1 MERININ
8 EIGNTAPEGMY
19 ITKKDADKVKLMSA
33 IFIILTSVVS
43 LNKILKFKKHK

>member
-19 ITKKDADKVKLMSA
+19 ITKKDADKIKFTSA
-33 IFIILTSVVS
+33 IFVIFTALFS
-43 LNKILKFKKHK
+43 LNKILKFKK